1 MKNVVRQPVSGPYA
15 MSSSPV
21 SFFRTMEIH
30 VDNRVAEVTLIS
42 KEGNNIRIT
51 VDGKLYEIDL
61 TMQGKG
67 RCSILHD
74 GRSHNAELVRQE
86 GNKSYDVHIDHTA
99 YQVTIIDEQTKF
111 KRSKQTANENRT
123 TGLSLP
129 CRENHSYSC
138 PKERLLTGRRNG
150 HRTGSHEDADQLQ
163 SNRRLHRKRY
173 PGKGRRFCKYPS
185 GTDNPGYS
193 STERIRQHPHTEVMK
208 MKSFAHHYTQLTAR
222 MT

>member
-86 GNKSYDVHIDHTA
+86 GNKSYDVHIDHTT

-111 KRSKQTANENRT
+111 KRSKQTANEKQDNRIIAPMPGKIIRIPVQKNDCLQAGET
-123 TGLSLP
+123 AIVLEAMKMQTNYKVTADCIVKDILVKEGDSVNTHQVLITLDILP
-129 CRENHSYSC
+129 
-138 PKERLLTGRRNG
+138 PKE
-150 HRTGSHEDADQLQ
+150 
-163 SNRRLHRKRY
+163 
-173 PGKGRRFCKYPS
+173 
-185 GTDNPGYS
+185 
-193 STERIRQHPHTEVMK
+193 
-208 MKSFAHHYTQLTAR
+208 
-222 MT
+222 

>member
-1 MKNVVRQPVSGPYA
+1 
-15 MSSSPV
+15 
-21 SFFRTMEIH
+21 MEIH

-111 KRSKQTANENRT
+111 KRSKQTANEKQDNRIIAPMPGKIIRIPVQKNDCLQAGET
-123 TGLSLP
+123 AIVLEAMKMQTNYKVTADCIVKDILVKEGDSVSTHQVLITLDILP
-129 CRENHSYSC
+129 
-138 PKERLLTGRRNG
+138 PKE
-150 HRTGSHEDADQLQ
+150 
-163 SNRRLHRKRY
+163 
-173 PGKGRRFCKYPS
+173 
-185 GTDNPGYS
+185 
-193 STERIRQHPHTEVMK
+193 
-208 MKSFAHHYTQLTAR
+208 
-222 MT
+222 

>member
-30 VDNRVAEVTLIS
+30 VGNRVAEVTLIS

-111 KRSKQTANENRT
+111 KRSKQTANEKQDNRIIAPMPGKIIRIPVQKNDCLQAGET
-123 TGLSLP
+123 AIVLEAMKMQTNYKVTADCIVKDILVKEGDSVNTHQVLITLDILP
-129 CRENHSYSC
+129 
-138 PKERLLTGRRNG
+138 PKE
-150 HRTGSHEDADQLQ
+150 
-163 SNRRLHRKRY
+163 
-173 PGKGRRFCKYPS
+173 
-185 GTDNPGYS
+185 
-193 STERIRQHPHTEVMK
+193 
-208 MKSFAHHYTQLTAR
+208 
-222 MT
+222 

>member
-1 MKNVVRQPVSGPYA
+1 MWCDSLYQARMPCPLLLYH
-15 MSSSPV
+15 
-21 SFFRTMEIH
+21 FFRTMEIH

-111 KRSKQTANENRT
+111 KR
-123 TGLSLP
+123 
-129 CRENHSYSC
+129 
-138 PKERLLTGRRNG
+138 
-150 HRTGSHEDADQLQ
+150 
-163 SNRRLHRKRY
+163 
-173 PGKGRRFCKYPS
+173 
-185 GTDNPGYS
+185 
-193 STERIRQHPHTEVMK
+193 
-208 MKSFAHHYTQLTAR
+208 
-222 MT
+222 

>member
-1 MKNVVRQPVSGPYA
+1 MWCDSLYQARMPCPLLLYH
-15 MSSSPV
+15 
-21 SFFRTMEIH
+21 FFRTMEIH

-111 KRSKQTANENRT
+111 KRSKQTANEKQDNRIIAPMPGKIIRIPVQKNDCLQAGET
-123 TGLSLP
+123 AIVLEAMKMQTNYKVTADCIVKDILVKGGDSVNTHQVLITLDILP
-129 CRENHSYSC
+129 
-138 PKERLLTGRRNG
+138 PKE
-150 HRTGSHEDADQLQ
+150 
-163 SNRRLHRKRY
+163 
-173 PGKGRRFCKYPS
+173 
-185 GTDNPGYS
+185 
-193 STERIRQHPHTEVMK
+193 
-208 MKSFAHHYTQLTAR
+208 
-222 MT
+222 